1 MWSKTASVWLTGPH
15 RVNKNLWSKY
25 FRGLVKCDTVLWSP
39 FNVSAWFSNWYFRAQ
54 PLIGWWSWR
63 VIPIDLSATDLAFI
77 WKLFSSYDSLSTRN
91 PRSFFPSIQ
100 QSDVEQQF
108 QVKISAVVRS
118 ADLMLCEIYQMFDIK
133 LHFLFSEN
141 KFVTKPVWFRQLP
154 TVSDRVQTSTRPK
167 VRLWFSSLEIISS
180 SLIWT
185 WL

>member
-1 MWSKTASVWLTGPH
+1 MWSKTASVWLTGLH
-15 RVNKNLWSKY
+15 RVSKNLWSKY

-54 PLIGWWSWR
+54 PLIDWWSWR
-63 VIPIDLSATDLAFI
+63 VIPIVLKRYRPSIYLKTLLVVRLAEYE
-77 WKLFSSYDSLSTRN
+77 K
-91 PRSFFPSIQ
+91 PKKFFPSIQ

-133 LHFLFSEN
+133 LHFLFSEH
-141 KFVTKPVWFRQLP
+141 KFVTKPVWYRQLP